1 MTPEFERA
9 ATDDARLLGDLCE
22 VAPVIQSYSEVAE
35 RERRLADRVVAAL
48 RDIGAF
54 RMLVPA
60 ELGGRPASVATFIQA
75 LELVAGADGSAGWNL
90 GTSLACSMAALAL
103 PDDGLDRVFGRGL
116 DLVFAGTV
124 YRANGQAVATDGG
137 YRLTGRWPF
146 GSGCQHAD
154 WMMGVATVFED
165 ASPRLVDGTPER
177 RLCLFSPS
185 DCTVLETWDPTGLRG
200 TGSHDIQVVDLWVA
214 ESLTAVPRRRPWR
227 DPLFRFLG
235 LPLTALQF
243 SAIVTGIARAALD
256 AFEEIAASKT
266 PTFASRPLR
275 EEPTVQ
281 EKHARAEAL
290 LESARAYRT
299 AVVSDVWETLC
310 DDGPAPME
318 QGAQLMLAAV
328 TSIEQAQRA
337 LDLVYGLAGTTGI
350 QRTHPLARA
359 FRDIHVAAQT
369 SRSIFSFETAGRVLL
384 GLDPPTGLVLT

>member
-1 MTPEFERA
+1 MAPGFERP
-9 ATDDARLLGDLCE
+9 ATDDVRLLVDLRE
-22 VAPVIQSYSEVAE
+22 VVPLIRSCSEDAE
-35 RERRLADRVVAAL
+35 RERRLPDRVVAAL
-48 RDIGAF
+48 RDTGAF
-54 RMLVPA
+54 RMLMPA
-60 ELGGRPASVATFIQA
+60 ELGGCPVSVATFIQA
-75 LELVAGADGSAGWNL
+75 LEIVAGADGSAGWNL
-90 GTSLACSMAALAL
+90 GTSLACSLAALAL
-103 PDDGLDRVFGRGL
+103 PDDGLDRVFGRAL
-116 DLVFAGTV
+116 DVAFAGTV

-154 WMMGVATVFED
+154 WLMGIATVFEGT
-165 ASPRLVDGTPER
+165 SSRLVDGAPER

-185 DCTVLETWDPTGLRG
+185 DCTILDTWDPTGLRG
-200 TGSHDIQVVDLWVA
+200 TGSHDIEVVDQWVA
-214 ESLTAVPRRRPWR
+214 ESLTVVPRRRPWR
-227 DPLFRFLG
+227 DPLFRFPR

-256 AFEEIAASKT
+256 AFDGIAASKT

-281 EKHARAEAL
+281 EKRARAEAL

-299 AVVSDVWETLC
+299 AIVSDVWETIC
-310 DDGPAPME
+310 DDGPASVQ
-318 QGAQLMLAAV
+318 QGARLMLAAV
-328 TSIEQAQRA
+328 TSIEQAQRG

-369 SRSIFSFETAGRVLL
+369 SRSIFSFEIAGRVLL